1 MGCISNITGA
11 ITYDCLGGAVGIADL
26 LLINYS
32 DVQSVAIKEGEA
44 TITLMKSAGKPVRVA
59 SIRKGA
65 NATEAVRSNENAPNA
80 LEQAVNFTVYKKT
93 KVEAD
98 FVNAI
103 INSRLVAVA
112 KMVENGVYRIFGP
125 NYGLE
130 VSALEES
137 ANENGGFTAITL
149 KTPES
154 VLGEPRAVI
163 TESTWNTLVDKAG

>member
-11 ITYDCLGGAVGIADL
+11 ITYNCLSGAVGIADL

-32 DVQSVAIKEGEA
+32 DVQSVAINAGEA
-44 TITLMKSAGKPVRVA
+44 TITLVGIAKPVRVA

-80 LEQAVNFTVYKKT
+80 LEQTVNFTVYKKT

-98 FVNAI
+98 FVNTI

-149 KTPES
+149 STPEN

-163 TESTWNTLVDKAG
+163 TESTWNTLVAKAG

>member
-1 MGCISNITGA
+1 MGCISNIAGA

-26 LLINYS
+26 MLINYS
-32 DVQSVAIKEGEA
+32 DVQSVAINEGEA
-44 TITLMKSAGKPVRVA
+44 TVTLTSTGKPVRVA

-80 LEQAVNFTVYKKT
+80 LEQSVNFTVYKKS

-98 FVNAI
+98 FVNTI

-112 KMVENGVYRIFGP
+112 KMIENGVYRIFGC
-125 NYGLE
+125 NHGLE

-137 ANENGGFTAITL
+137 ANEMVASQPSPSRL
-149 KTPES
+149 RKTFLARLERPLRNR
-154 VLGEPRAVI
+154 LGI
-163 TESTWNTLVDKAG
+163 H

>member
-32 DVQSVAIKEGEA
+32 DIQSISV
-44 TITLMKSAGKPVRVA
+44 SAGVATVALTATGKTIRVA

-65 NATEAVRSNENAPNA
+65 NATEAPRINENAPNA
-80 LEQAVNFTVYKKT
+80 IEQAVNFTVYKKT
-93 KVEAD
+93 AAENI
-98 FVNAI
+98 FVNNI
-103 INSRLVAVA
+103 LNSRLVAVA
-112 KMVENGVYRIFGP
+112 KMVETGVYRIYGC

-130 VSALEES
+130 ITGLEES

-149 KTPES
+149 TTPES
-154 VLGEPRAVI
+154 VLGEARASV
-163 TESTWNTLVDKAG
+163 TESTWNTLLAKAS

>member
-32 DVQSVAIKEGEA
+32 DIQSVSVTAGVA
-44 TITLMKSAGKPVRVA
+44 TIALTPTGKTIRVA

-65 NATEAVRSNENAPNA
+65 NATEAPRINENAPNA
-80 LEQAVNFTVYKKT
+80 IEQAVNFTVYKKT
-93 KVEAD
+93 TAENV
-98 FVNAI
+98 FINTI
-103 INSRLVAVA
+103 LNSRLVAVA
-112 KMVENGVYRIFGP
+112 KMVETGVYRIYGC

-130 VSALEES
+130 ITGLEES

-149 KTPES
+149 TTPES
-154 VLGEPRAVI
+154 VLGEARASV
-163 TESTWNTLVDKAG
+163 TESTWNTLLAKAS

>member
-32 DVQSVAIKEGEA
+32 DIQSISVSKGVA
-44 TITLMKSAGKPVRVA
+44 TVTLTPTGKPIRVA

-65 NATEAVRSNENAPNA
+65 NATEAPRINENAPNA
-80 LEQAVNFTVYKKT
+80 IEQAVNFTVYKKT
-93 KVEAD
+93 VAENI
-98 FVNAI
+98 FVNEI
-103 INSRLVAVA
+103 LNSRLVAVA
-112 KMVENGVYRIFGP
+112 KMVATGVYRIYGC

-130 VSALEES
+130 ITGLEES

-149 KTPES
+149 TTPES
-154 VLGEPRAVI
+154 VLGEARASV
-163 TESTWNTLVDKAG
+163 TESTWDTLSAKAS

>member
-32 DVQSVAIKEGEA
+32 DIQSVSVTAGVA
-44 TITLMKSAGKPVRVA
+44 TVALTPTGKTIRVA

-65 NATEAVRSNENAPNA
+65 NATEAPRINENAPNA
-80 LEQAVNFTVYKKT
+80 IEQAVNFTVYKKT
-93 KVEAD
+93 TAENV
-98 FVNAI
+98 FVNTI
-103 INSRLVAVA
+103 LNSRLVAVA
-112 KMVENGVYRIFGP
+112 KMVETGVYRIYGC

-130 VSALEES
+130 ITGLEES

-149 KTPES
+149 TTPES
-154 VLGEPRAVI
+154 VLGEARASV
-163 TESTWNTLVDKAG
+163 TESTWNTLLAKAS

>member
-32 DVQSVAIKEGEA
+32 DVQSVAIKQGEA
-44 TITLMKSAGKPVRVA
+44 TITLIVRAKPVRVA

-80 LEQAVNFTVYKKT
+80 LEHTVNFTVYKKT

-112 KMVENGVYRIFGP
+112 KMVEKGVYRIFGP

-149 KTPES
+149 STPEN

-163 TESTWNTLVDKAG
+163 TESTWNTLVAKAG

>member
-32 DVQSVAIKEGEA
+32 DIQSVSVTAGVA
-44 TITLMKSAGKPVRVA
+44 TVALTPTGKTIRVA

-65 NATEAVRSNENAPNA
+65 NATEAPRINENAPNA
-80 LEQAVNFTVYKKT
+80 IEQAVNFTVYKKT
-93 KVEAD
+93 TAENI
-98 FVNAI
+98 FVNNI
-103 INSRLVAVA
+103 LNSRLVAVA
-112 KMVENGVYRIFGP
+112 KMVETGVYRIYGC

-130 VSALEES
+130 ITGLEES

-149 KTPES
+149 TTPES
-154 VLGEPRAVI
+154 VLGEACASV
-163 TESTWNTLVDKAG
+163 TESTWNTLLAKAS

>member
-1 MGCISNITGA
+1 MGCISNIAGV

-32 DVQSVAIKEGEA
+32 DVQSVAINKGEA
-44 TITLMKSAGKPVRVA
+44 TVTLTSTGKPVRVA

-80 LEQAVNFTVYKKT
+80 LEQSVNFTVYKKS

-98 FVNAI
+98 FVNTI

-112 KMVENGVYRIFGP
+112 KMIENGVYRIFGC
-125 NYGLE
+125 NHGLE

-137 ANENGGFTAITL
+137 ANENGGFTTITIS
-149 KTPES
+149 TPENI
-154 VLGEPRAVI
+154 LGEARATI
-163 TESTWNTLVDKAG
+163 TESTWNTLIAKAG

>member
-1 MGCISNITGA
+1 MGCISNIAGA

-32 DVQSVAIKEGEA
+32 DVQSAAINKGEA
-44 TITLMKSAGKPVRVA
+44 TVTLTSTGRPVRVA

-80 LEQAVNFTVYKKT
+80 LEQSVNFTVYKKS

-98 FVNAI
+98 FVNTI

-112 KMVENGVYRIFGP
+112 KMIENGVYRIFGC
-125 NYGLE
+125 NHGLE

-137 ANENGGFTAITL
+137 ANENGGFTTITIS
-149 KTPES
+149 TPEN
-154 VLGEPRAVI
+154 VLGETRATI
-163 TESTWNTLVDKAG
+163 TESTWNTLIAKAG

>member
-32 DVQSVAIKEGEA
+32 DIQSVSVTAGVA
-44 TITLMKSAGKPVRVA
+44 TVALTPTGKTIRVA

-65 NATEAVRSNENAPNA
+65 NATEAPRINENAPNA
-80 LEQAVNFTVYKKT
+80 IEQAVNFTVYKKT
-93 KVEAD
+93 TAENV
-98 FVNAI
+98 FINTI
-103 INSRLVAVA
+103 LNSRLVAVA
-112 KMVENGVYRIFGP
+112 KMVETGVYRIYGC

-130 VSALEES
+130 ITGLEES

-149 KTPES
+149 TTPES
-154 VLGEPRAVI
+154 VLGEARASV
-163 TESTWNTLVDKAG
+163 TKSTWNTLLAKAS

>member
-11 ITYDCLGGAVGIADL
+11 IIYDCLGGAVGIADL

-32 DVQSVAIKEGEA
+32 DVQSVAINAGEA
-44 TITLMKSAGKPVRVA
+44 TITLVGSAKPVGVA

-80 LEQAVNFTVYKKT
+80 LEQTVNFTVYRKT

-98 FVNAI
+98 FVNTI

-112 KMVENGVYRIFGP
+112 KMVENRVYRIFGL

-149 KTPES
+149 STPEN

-163 TESTWNTLVDKAG
+163 TESTWNTLVAKAG

>member
-32 DVQSVAIKEGEA
+32 DIQSVSV
-44 TITLMKSAGKPVRVA
+44 SAGVATVALAPTGKTIRVA

-65 NATEAVRSNENAPNA
+65 NATEAPRINENAPNA
-80 LEQAVNFTVYKKT
+80 IEQAVNFTVYKKT
-93 KVEAD
+93 TAENV
-98 FVNAI
+98 FINAI
-103 INSRLVAVA
+103 LNSRLVAVA
-112 KMVENGVYRIFGP
+112 KMVETGVYRIYGC

-130 VSALEES
+130 ITGLEES

-149 KTPES
+149 TTPES
-154 VLGEPRAVI
+154 VLGEARASV
-163 TESTWNTLVDKAG
+163 TESTWNTLLAKAS

>member
-32 DVQSVAIKEGEA
+32 DIQSVAINRGEA
-44 TITLMKSAGKPVRVA
+44 TVTLTSTGKPVRVA

-80 LEQAVNFTVYKKT
+80 LEQSVNFTVYKKS

-112 KMVENGVYRIFGP
+112 KMIENGVYRIFGP

-137 ANENGGFTAITL
+137 ANENGGFTTITL
-149 KTPES
+149 STPEN

-163 TESTWNTLVDKAG
+163 TESTWNTLAKAG

>member
-26 LLINYS
+26 MLINYS
-32 DVQSVAIKEGEA
+32 DVQSVAINKGEA
-44 TITLMKSAGKPVRVA
+44 TVTLTSTGKPVRVA

-80 LEQAVNFTVYKKT
+80 LEQTVNFTVYKKT

-98 FVNAI
+98 FVNTI

-137 ANENGGFTAITL
+137 ANENGGFTTITIS
-149 KTPES
+149 TPEN

-163 TESTWNTLVDKAG
+163 TESTWNTLVAKAG

>member
-32 DVQSVAIKEGEA
+32 DIQSVSV
-44 TITLMKSAGKPVRVA
+44 SAGVATVTLTPTGKTIRVA

-65 NATEAVRSNENAPNA
+65 NATEAPRINENAPNA
-80 LEQAVNFTVYKKT
+80 IEQAVNFTVYKKT
-93 KVEAD
+93 TAENI
-98 FVNAI
+98 FVNTI
-103 INSRLVAVA
+103 LNSRLVAVA
-112 KMVENGVYRIFGP
+112 KMVETGVYRIYGC

-130 VSALEES
+130 ITGLEES

-149 KTPES
+149 TTPES
-154 VLGEPRAVI
+154 VLGEARASV
-163 TESTWNTLVDKAG
+163 TESTWNTLLAKAS

>member
-1 MGCISNITGA
+1 MGCISNIAGA

-26 LLINYS
+26 MLINYP
-32 DVQSVAIKEGEA
+32 DIQSVAINKGEA
-44 TITLMKSAGKPVRVA
+44 TVTLTSTGKPVRVA

-80 LEQAVNFTVYKKT
+80 LEQSVNFTVYKKS

-98 FVNAI
+98 FVNMI

-112 KMVENGVYRIFGP
+112 KMIENGVYRIFGC
-125 NYGLE
+125 NHGLE

-137 ANENGGFTAITL
+137 ANENGGFTIITIS
-149 KTPES
+149 TPEN
-154 VLGEPRAVI
+154 VLGEARATI
-163 TESTWNTLVDKAG
+163 TESTWNTLIAKAG

>member
-32 DVQSVAIKEGEA
+32 DVQSVAINAGEA
-44 TITLMKSAGKPVRVA
+44 TITLVVSAKPVRVA

-80 LEQAVNFTVYKKT
+80 LEQTVNFTVYKKT

-98 FVNAI
+98 FVNTI
-103 INSRLVAVA
+103 INCRLVAVA

-149 KTPES
+149 STPEN

-163 TESTWNTLVDKAG
+163 TESTWNTLVAKAG

>member
-32 DVQSVAIKEGEA
+32 DIQSVSVTAGVA
-44 TITLMKSAGKPVRVA
+44 TVALTPTGKTIRVA

-65 NATEAVRSNENAPNA
+65 NATEAPRINENAPNA
-80 LEQAVNFTVYKKT
+80 IEQAVNFTVYKKT
-93 KVEAD
+93 AAENI
-98 FVNAI
+98 FVNNI
-103 INSRLVAVA
+103 LNSRLVAVA
-112 KMVENGVYRIFGP
+112 KMVETGVYRIYGC

-130 VSALEES
+130 ITGLEES

-149 KTPES
+149 TTPES
-154 VLGEPRAVI
+154 VLGEARASV
-163 TESTWNTLVDKAG
+163 TESTWNTLLAKAS

>member
-32 DVQSVAIKEGEA
+32 DIQSVSV
-44 TITLMKSAGKPVRVA
+44 SAGVATVALTPTGKTIRVA

-65 NATEAVRSNENAPNA
+65 NATEAPRINENAPNA
-80 LEQAVNFTVYKKT
+80 IEQAVNFTVYKKT
-93 KVEAD
+93 AAENI
-98 FVNAI
+98 FVNNI
-103 INSRLVAVA
+103 LNSRLVAVA
-112 KMVENGVYRIFGP
+112 KMVETGVYRIYGC

-130 VSALEES
+130 ITGLEES

-149 KTPES
+149 TTPES
-154 VLGEPRAVI
+154 VLGEARASV
-163 TESTWNTLVDKAG
+163 TESTWNTLLAKAS

>member
-32 DVQSVAIKEGEA
+32 DIQSVSVTAGVA
-44 TITLMKSAGKPVRVA
+44 TVALTPTGKTIRVA

-65 NATEAVRSNENAPNA
+65 NATEAPRINENAPNA
-80 LEQAVNFTVYKKT
+80 IEQAVNFTVYKKT
-93 KVEAD
+93 AAENI
-98 FVNAI
+98 FVNTI
-103 INSRLVAVA
+103 LNSRLVAVA
-112 KMVENGVYRIFGP
+112 KMVETGVYRIYGC

-130 VSALEES
+130 ITGLEES

-149 KTPES
+149 TTPES
-154 VLGEPRAVI
+154 VLGEARASV
-163 TESTWNTLVDKAG
+163 TESTWNTLLAKAS

>member
-32 DVQSVAIKEGEA
+32 DVQSVAINAGGA
-44 TITLMKSAGKPVRVA
+44 TITLVGIAKPVRVA

-80 LEQAVNFTVYKKT
+80 LEQTVNFTVYKKT

-98 FVNAI
+98 FVNTI

-112 KMVENGVYRIFGP
+112 KMVENGVYRVFGP

-137 ANENGGFTAITL
+137 ANENGGFTSITL
-149 KTPES
+149 STPEN

-163 TESTWNTLVDKAG
+163 TESTWNTLVAKAG

>member
-11 ITYDCLGGAVGIADL
+11 ITYDCLGGAVGIAEL

-32 DVQSVAIKEGEA
+32 DVQSVAINQGEA
-44 TITLMKSAGKPVRVA
+44 TIALIGSAGPVRVA

-80 LEQAVNFTVYKKT
+80 LEQTVNFTVYKKT

-149 KTPES
+149 STPEN

-163 TESTWNTLVDKAG
+163 TESTWNTLVAKAE

>member
-32 DVQSVAIKEGEA
+32 DIQSVSVTAGVA
-44 TITLMKSAGKPVRVA
+44 TVALTPTGKTIRVA

-65 NATEAVRSNENAPNA
+65 NATEAPRINENAPNA
-80 LEQAVNFTVYKKT
+80 IEQAVNFTVYKKT
-93 KVEAD
+93 AAENV
-98 FVNAI
+98 FINTI
-103 INSRLVAVA
+103 LNSRLVAVA
-112 KMVENGVYRIFGP
+112 KMAESGVYRIYGC

-130 VSALEES
+130 ITGLEES

-149 KTPES
+149 TTPES
-154 VLGEPRAVI
+154 VLGEARASV
-163 TESTWNTLVDKAG
+163 TESTWNALLAKAS

>member
-32 DVQSVAIKEGEA
+32 DVQSVAINAGEA
-44 TITLMKSAGKPVRVA
+44 TITLVVSAKPVRVA
-59 SIRKGA
+59 SIRKGT

-80 LEQAVNFTVYKKT
+80 LEQTVNFTVYKKT

-98 FVNAI
+98 LVNTI

-149 KTPES
+149 STPEN

-163 TESTWNTLVDKAG
+163 TESTWNTLVAKAG

>member
-32 DVQSVAIKEGEA
+32 DIQSVAINKGEA
-44 TITLMKSAGKPVRVA
+44 TVTLTSTGKPVRVA

-65 NATEAVRSNENAPNA
+65 NATEAPRINENAPNA
-80 LEQAVNFTVYKKT
+80 IEQAVNFTVYKKT
-93 KVEAD
+93 TAENV
-98 FVNAI
+98 FINNI
-103 INSRLVAVA
+103 LNSRLVAVA
-112 KMVENGVYRIFGP
+112 KMVETGVYRIYGC

-130 VSALEES
+130 ITGLEES

-149 KTPES
+149 TTPES
-154 VLGEPRAVI
+154 VLGEARASV
-163 TESTWNTLVDKAG
+163 TESTWNTLLAKAS

>member
-32 DVQSVAIKEGEA
+32 DVQSVAINAGEA
-44 TITLMKSAGKPVRVA
+44 TITLVVSAKPVRVA

-80 LEQAVNFTVYKKT
+80 LEQTVNFTVYKKT

-98 FVNAI
+98 FVNTI

-112 KMVENGVYRIFGP
+112 KMVENGIYRIFGP

-137 ANENGGFTAITL
+137 ANENGGFTTITL
-149 KTPES
+149 STPEN

-163 TESTWNTLVDKAG
+163 TESTWNTLVAKAG

>member
-32 DVQSVAIKEGEA
+32 DIQSISV
-44 TITLMKSAGKPVRVA
+44 SAGVATVALTPTGKTIRVA

-65 NATEAVRSNENAPNA
+65 NATEAPRINENAPNA
-80 LEQAVNFTVYKKT
+80 IEQAVNFTVYKKT
-93 KVEAD
+93 AAENI
-98 FVNAI
+98 FINAI
-103 INSRLVAVA
+103 LNSRLVAVA
-112 KMVENGVYRIFGP
+112 KMVETGVYRIYGC

-130 VSALEES
+130 ITGLEES

-149 KTPES
+149 TTPES
-154 VLGEPRAVI
+154 VLGEARASV
-163 TESTWNTLVDKAG
+163 TESTWNTLLAKAS

>member
-32 DVQSVAIKEGEA
+32 DIQSVSVTAGVA
-44 TITLMKSAGKPVRVA
+44 TVALTPTGKTIRVA

-65 NATEAVRSNENAPNA
+65 NATEAPRINENAPNA
-80 LEQAVNFTVYKKT
+80 IEQAVNFTVYKKT
-93 KVEAD
+93 AAENI
-98 FVNAI
+98 FVNNI
-103 INSRLVAVA
+103 LNSRLVAVA
-112 KMVENGVYRIFGP
+112 KMVETGVYRIYGC

-130 VSALEES
+130 ITGLEES

-149 KTPES
+149 TTPES
-154 VLGEPRAVI
+154 VLGEARASV
-163 TESTWNTLVDKAG
+163 TEATWNTLLAKAS

>member
-32 DVQSVAIKEGEA
+32 DIQSVSVTAGVA
-44 TITLMKSAGKPVRVA
+44 TVALTPTGKTIRVA

-65 NATEAVRSNENAPNA
+65 NATEAPRINENAPNA
-80 LEQAVNFTVYKKT
+80 IEQAVNFTVYKKT
-93 KVEAD
+93 AAENA
-98 FVNAI
+98 FVNTILNA
-103 INSRLVAVA
+103 RLVAVA
-112 KMVENGVYRIFGP
+112 KMVETGVYRIYGC

-130 VSALEES
+130 ITGLEES

-149 KTPES
+149 TTPES
-154 VLGEPRAVI
+154 VLGEARASV
-163 TESTWNTLVDKAG
+163 TESTWNTLLAKAS